1 MAQLFFIAISVV
13 LGGLMMIRRLDA
25 QEPKD
30 RGRMGAGR
38 SLGLRDAG
46 PEVQLQ
52 VTDAGAAPQPTQA
65 PAQGKAKDKDDK
77 ADKEKDGGE
86 DQIETAV
93 LGPDGGV
100 PIHVEGHYRSPFA
113 NPYFGEVATVRVGLV
128 LNDIEQYDIMK
139 GSFQADFYLSL
150 TSDRPM
156 PSMDLIFPNGKAD
169 SKEVI
174 ADRPTFKFYRF
185 TGTFTKAP
193 DLRTYPFDSQIL
205 EIGIEENTEGIDQ
218 IRLIP
223 DQAHTNLEE
232 GFDVIGWDVGY
243 VEARTYS
250 HNYPDRFDDD
260 DLYYS
265 RYVYRLGIDRYG
277 TSAIFTVYVPAI
289 VIVIISRMGIWVP
302 QDEMEVRSNS
312 QAPMLAAAVLFHF
325 ALMQQLPAVSYLTRA
340 DKLMIG
346 VYISLLL
353 GMLSTWCFFLV
364 QEHHRDKVFIW
375 ARRIVPPVT
384 VALMVYVCV
393 V

>member
-1 MAQLFFIAISVV
+1 MAQLLFVAVAVV
-13 LGGLMMIRRLDA
+13 LGALMMIRRLDA

-30 RGRMGAGR
+30 RSRSGGTR
-38 SLGLRDAG
+38 SLGLRDGGADARAADATTP
-46 PEVQLQ
+46 PEPP
-52 VTDAGAAPQPTQA
+52 AASE
-65 PAQGKAKDKDDK
+65 GKGKERDKDKDKD
-77 ADKEKDGGE
+77 KDGGE

-93 LGPDGGV
+93 VGPDGGV
-100 PIHVEGHYRSPFA
+100 PVHLDGRYRSPFA
-113 NPYFGEVATVRVGLV
+113 HPYFGEVATVRVGLV

-174 ADRPTFKFYRF
+174 ADKPTFKFFRF

-193 DLRTYPFDSQIL
+193 DLRTYPFDHQIL
-205 EIGIEENTEGIDQ
+205 EIAIEENTEGIDQ
-218 IRLIP
+218 IRLVP
-223 DQAHTNLEE
+223 DRSHTNLED
-232 GFDVIGWDVGY
+232 GFAVIGWDVGF
-243 VEARTYS
+243 VEARAYS

-265 RYVYRLGIDRYG
+265 RYVYRLGIERYG

-289 VIVIISRMGIWVP
+289 VIVIISLMGIWVP

-346 VYISLLL
+346 VYLSLLL

-364 QEHHRDKVFIW
+364 DEHNRDKVFIW
-375 ARRIVPPVT
+375 ARRIIPPVT
-384 VALMVYVCV
+384 VALMVFACV
-393 V
+393 A